1 MIAEA
6 PSLLDLSVLAVLAV
20 AALLGA
26 VSGALRQLV
35 SLGAAVVG
43 VLAARAF
50 GKDVGEGLARTIS
63 PLARGLGPVLLF
75 FGISAVVSLAGGLV
89 LRGTGLARVVRGPVD
104 RSAGALLGGA
114 KGAVAAWVLL
124 SAFAL
129 ARELLP
135 ARVAGLG
142 EGSDFAAIARD
153 HNLVSRLDP
162 GAARKLERVR

>member
-1 MIAEA
+1 M
-6 PSLLDLSVLAVLAV
+6 LAV
-20 AALLGA
+20 AALRGA

-50 GKDVGEGLARTIS
+50 GREVGEGLARTIS

-75 FGISAVVSLAGGLV
+75 FGIGAVASLAGALV
-89 LRGTGLARVVRGPVD
+89 LRGTGIARVVRGPVD
-104 RSAGALLGGA
+104 RAAGALLGGA

-124 SAFAL
+124 SALAL
-129 ARELLP
+129 ARELVP
-135 ARVAGLG
+135 DRVTRLAA
-142 EGSDFAAIARD
+142 GSDFAALARE
-153 HNLVSRLDP
+153 HNLVARIDP